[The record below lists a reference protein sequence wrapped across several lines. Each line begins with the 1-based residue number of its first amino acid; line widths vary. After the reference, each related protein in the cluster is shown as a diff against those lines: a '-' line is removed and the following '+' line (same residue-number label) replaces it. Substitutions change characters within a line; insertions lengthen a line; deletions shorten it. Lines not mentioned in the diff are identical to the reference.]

1 MGFNFDTDAP
11 KIFAT
16 SGIYTESA
24 MSFMT
29 PRDTSNLNT
38 LRQRGGKLM
47 IYHGTADPVFSFN
60 DTVSWV
66 DKVKTDFNDSAA
78 WTKLYPVP
86 GMGHCSGG
94 PAADQFDMIDPL
106 VNWVE
111 NGTAPTTVQAKAR
124 GTGTSTIPAL
134 INAEVP
140 AAWAASRTR
149 PLCAYPQVARYN
161 GTGDPDSASSFTCK

>member
-1 MGFNFDTDAP
+1 
-11 KIFAT
+11 
-16 SGIYTESA
+16 